1 MDKHGEQ
8 RIITLFKEKL
18 SERMVTVDLNLYQ
31 KYVTYDNKGN
41 AMLYVKMNKALY
53 GLLQSAL
60 LFYKKLMKNIKAY
73 GFVINPYDLCVANDL
88 IESHQIKAY
97 GFVINPYDLCV
108 ANDLIE
114 SHQMRVT
121 WNVDNLKVSHKD
133 PYQITKFAGYLSIIY
148 DKKLEVKRGK
158 VHDYLGMNLDYSE

>member
-18 SERMVTVDLNLYQ
+18 SEIMVTVDLNLYQ

-60 LFYKKLMKNIKAY
+60 LFYKKLMKN
-73 GFVINPYDLCVANDL
+73 
-88 IESHQIKAY
+88 IKAY